1 MHVSTYICTTLLLSV
16 SVCLSLYLKCRFAVC
31 RAKAGHIPVHQTD
44 IVKAQKLSHSAE
56 RKAAAK
62 PERLPGSSRRAG
74 GELGKNRAGS
84 AAAPPDG
91 HKTSDKPSG
100 GRSGQKRSRTRS
112 PEKSRMANGIS
123 KSQSK
128 LSDAQRAKSS
138 PDAQKSGAKAS
149 SLRNGKIS
157 AAPKDLD
164 KDVKKEW
171 IYADKA
177 SACMLNCCRAEAD
190 GFDVA

>member
-1 MHVSTYICTTLLLSV
+1 MLCAEQKQDTSLSTRQPEV
-16 SVCLSLYLKCRFAVC
+16 
-31 RAKAGHIPVHQTD
+31 
-44 IVKAQKLSHSAE
+44 VKAQKPSHSAE

-62 PERLPGSSRRAG
+62 PERQPGSSRRNGREVGKEQAG
-74 GELGKNRAGS
+74 
-84 AAAPPDG
+84 AAADG
-91 HKTSDKPSG
+91 HKTHDKPSG

-123 KSQSK
+123 KKQSK

-138 PDAQKSGAKAS
+138 PDAHKSGAKAS

-157 AAPKDLD
+157 VISAASKEVD

-171 IYADKA
+171 IYANKA
-177 SACMLNCCRAEAD
+177 SACMANADADVECCITQCNKLDLNLSAQ
-190 GFDVA
+190 VHKPSSL

>member
-1 MHVSTYICTTLLLSV
+1 LLCAEQKQDTSLSTRQHDV
-16 SVCLSLYLKCRFAVC
+16 
-31 RAKAGHIPVHQTD
+31 
-44 IVKAQKLSHSAE
+44 VKAQKPSRSAE
-56 RKAAAK
+56 LKAAAK
-62 PERLPGSSRRAG
+62 PERQPGSSRRDG
-74 GELGKNRAGS
+74 GEVGKNQAG
-84 AAAPPDG
+84 AAADG
-91 HKTSDKPSG
+91 HKTHDKPSG

-112 PEKSRMANGIS
+112 PEKSRMANGTS
-123 KSQSK
+123 KKQSK

-157 AAPKDLD
+157 AASKDLD

-177 SACMLNCCRAEAD
+177 SACMANAAELMQMYN
-190 GFDVA
+190 VA

>member
-1 MHVSTYICTTLLLSV
+1 MLCAEHKQDTSLSTRQHDV
-16 SVCLSLYLKCRFAVC
+16 
-31 RAKAGHIPVHQTD
+31 
-44 IVKAQKLSHSAE
+44 VKAQKPSHSAE
-56 RKAAAK
+56 RKAAVK
-62 PERLPGSSRRAG
+62 PERQPGSSRRAG
-74 GELGKNRAGS
+74 GDLGKNRAGS

-91 HKTSDKPSG
+91 HTTSDKPSG

-177 SACMLNCCRAEAD
+177 SACMLNAAELKQM
-190 GFDVA
+190 GLMLHSIV